1 MRDELAR
8 RPRPL
13 TFGASTRRL
22 FGIFHPGVEPSLP
35 AVLLCNDFG
44 QEAIRTHRF
53 MRVLAERLARL
64 GHAVLRFDYY
74 GSGDSMG
81 DDSEADLEGWRADLL
96 QADAELRRLS
106 GTSQR
111 AWFGLR
117 LGGSLALHAGPAAG
131 PGLTRVIAWEPVV
144 DGAAYLARLRD
155 QHVCTLEHAFSLLP
169 QPRPRLQMAEPAAF
183 RDEAIG
189 FALPQPLRHQLAALG
204 WPDAA
209 TLAAAGAV
217 VIVADPDTGEGRAM
231 LAHARAAG
239 PQVSAMVLP
248 QGVDWMRDS
257 ADNTP
262 LVPAQA
268 LHLLV
273 QQISAAA
280 R

>member
-1 MRDELAR
+1 VNAVA
-8 RPRPL
+8 L
-13 TFGASTRRL
+13 TFGPPARRL
-22 FGIFHPGVEPSLP
+22 FGIFHPGAGLP
-35 AVLLCNDFG
+35 AVLLCNAFG

-81 DDSEADLEGWRADLL
+81 DDSEADLDGWHADLL
-96 QADAELRRLS
+96 QADAQLRQMS
-106 GTSQR
+106 GLSQR

-117 LGGSLALHAGPAAG
+117 LGGSLALHAAPAG
-131 PGLTRVIAWEPVV
+131 VPGLTRVVAWEPVI
-144 DGAAYLARLRD
+144 DGAAYLLRLRE
-155 QHVCTLEHAFSLLP
+155 QHVCTLERAFSLLP
-169 QPRPRLQMAEPAAF
+169 VPRPGLQLADPAAF
-183 RDEAIG
+183 RNEAIG
-189 FALPQPLRHQLAALG
+189 FALPEPLRRQLAALG

-209 TLAAAGAV
+209 KLAAAGAV
-217 VIVADPDTGEGRAM
+217 VIVADPDTDDGRAM
-231 LAHARAAG
+231 LAQARAAG

-248 QGVDWMRDS
+248 QHVDWMRDT

-268 LHLLV
+268 LQLLV
-273 QQISAAA
+273 RQISEAAA

>member
-1 MRDELAR
+1 MRDESAR

-13 TFGASTRRL
+13 TFGLPARRL
-22 FGIFHPGVEPSLP
+22 FGIFHPGDGQP
-35 AVLLCNDFG
+35 AVLLCNAFG

-64 GHAVLRFDYY
+64 GHPVLRFDYY
-74 GSGDSMG
+74 GSGESMG
-81 DDSEADLEGWRADLL
+81 DDTEADLDGWQADLL
-96 QADAELRRLS
+96 QADAQLRRLG
-106 GTSQR
+106 GTAQR

-117 LGGSLALHAGPAAG
+117 LGGSLALQAAPAAA
-131 PGLTRVIAWEPVV
+131 PGLARVVAWEPVV
-144 DGAAYLARLRD
+144 DGAAYLARLRE
-155 QHVCTLEHAFSLLP
+155 QHARTLEQAFSLMP
-169 QPRPRLQMAEPAAF
+169 SPRPSLQLADPAAY

-189 FALPQPLRHQLAALG
+189 FALPAPMRQQLARLG

-217 VIVADPDTGEGRAM
+217 VIVADPDTADGHAM
-231 LAHARAAG
+231 LAQARTAG

-248 QGVDWMRDS
+248 QHVDWMRDS

-268 LHLLV
+268 LQLLV
-273 QQISAAA
+273 QQITAAA
-280 R
+280 G